1 MGLGY
6 PSGAMATI
14 DDQAVKAL
22 LERCRRDVDEGTLPS
37 CQVALGF
44 EGSIV
49 AEEAFG
55 EATTST
61 RYAVF
66 SACKPLTSSVV
77 WELVASGEVRLGA
90 PVAEYVPEFGANG
103 KDVVTVEQV
112 MLHIGGFPHAPLG
125 PQHATTSAHRREAFA
140 RWRLEWPPGST
151 YEYHPMAGHWVL
163 AEVIVAVTG
172 LDYRDVVEA
181 RVTAPLGL
189 PRALGVT
196 TPIAPVEVR
205 GQPTDPDALQ
215 AAIGVR
221 TVDVGDATNDVL
233 MMMNDAEVRSAGVPG
248 GGAVMRAA
256 DLASFYQALL
266 HNPDGLWDGVWLA
279 DVKENVR
286 NRLPERHTGIPAN
299 RTLAFVQAG
308 DDGLAPFRGLGR
320 TTSPLAFGHNGAGGQ
335 VAFADPAT
343 GLSMAYLTNGLD
355 ADILRQWKRALAVAS
370 RAAVCAR

>member
-1 MGLGY
+1 
-6 PSGAMATI
+6 MATI
-14 DDQAVKAL
+14 DDQAVKDL
-22 LERCRRDVDEGTLPS
+22 LERCRREIEDGTLPS

-66 SACKPLTSSVV
+66 SACKPLVSAVM
-77 WELVASGEVRLGA
+77 WELVASGRVRLGA
-90 PVAEYVPEFGANG
+90 PVAEYVPEFGTNG

-112 MLHIGGFPHAPLG
+112 MLHIGGFPHAPL
-125 PQHATTSAHRREAFA
+125 PPDDALTSAGRRAAFA
-140 RWRLEWPPGST
+140 RWYLEWPPGST

-163 AEVIVAVTG
+163 AEIIVAVTG
-172 LDYRDVVEA
+172 NDYRDEVEA

-189 PRALGVT
+189 PRVLGVAD
-196 TPIAPVEVR
+196 PIAPVEVR
-205 GQPTDPDALQ
+205 GQPTDPELLQ

-221 TVDVGDATNDVL
+221 EVDVGDATNDVL
-233 MMMNDAEVRSAGVPG
+233 MLMNDAHVRQAGVPG

-256 DLASFYQALL
+256 DLAAFYQALL
-266 HNPDGLWDGVWLA
+266 RDPGGLWDPVWLA

-286 NRLPERHTGIPAN
+286 NRLPERHTTIPAN
-299 RTLAFVQAG
+299 RTLAFVVAG
-308 DDGLAPFRGLGR
+308 SDGLAAFRGLGR

-343 GLSMAYLTNGLD
+343 GLSIAYCTNGLD
-355 ADILRQWKRALAVAS
+355 ADVLRQWKRALSIAS